1 MNILFLHTTEVT
13 DAEYL
18 EALKQTGAVVA
29 EFNSP
34 ALESSGGEAYVK
46 ELLSAIESANAE
58 LVFSLGYYPLVSVAC
73 KAMGRIYAARLVHAY
88 CPELYSCT
96 LLNDC
101 NRVFIPDRSV
111 YRQFASAGFS
121 CVFWLPLSVPKS
133 FVAAHVTEDDSKDGP
148 DACMMQDIK
157 TRDAFA
163 DNPLSNTSPLM
174 DASKGYL
181 EGCIACRHQLRGLPS
196 MTKHLPS
203 YVKEELLKLMPPV
216 IAADSVETPE
226 SYYDNRFFNPLVTA
240 AAREFL
246 IRLIGLSKLAEK
258 VELYSGYSFN
268 NPYDAL
274 TCFPAMPRGAEFNKK
289 ARQSKLN
296 LYIPHENWV
305 SGIPQREFDIM
316 AAGGFVLTPFM
327 ADAVALFEECMPE
340 MYFDRI
346 DTADR
351 VEHYLKNPA
360 ERVERVNAILDMIK
374 ERHTTEQR
382 VEEILGA
389 V

>member
-1 MNILFLHTTEVT
+1 MNILFLHTTEAT

-18 EALKQTGAVVA
+18 EALKQTGAGVT

-34 ALESSGGEAYVK
+34 ALESSDGETYVK
-46 ELLSAIESANAE
+46 ELLSTIESSNAE
-58 LVFSLGYYPLVSVAC
+58 LVFSLGYFPLVSVAC

-88 CPELYSCT
+88 CPELFSYT

-101 NRVFIPDRSV
+101 NRVFIPDRSG
-111 YRQFASAGFS
+111 YRQFASSGFTT
-121 CVFWLPLSVPKS
+121 VFWLPLSVPKS
-133 FVAAHVTEDDSKDGP
+133 FVADHVTEDDSKDGP
-148 DACMMQDIK
+148 DVCMLQDIK
-157 TRDAFA
+157 SRDAFP
-163 DNPLSNTSPLM
+163 DNPLANGSPLM

-203 YVKEELLKLMPPV
+203 YVKDELLKLMPPV
-216 IAADSVETPE
+216 IAPDSVETVE
-226 SYYDNRFFNPLVTA
+226 SYFDNRFFNPLVTA
-240 AAREFL
+240 SAREFSL
-246 IRLIGLSKLAEK
+246 RLLSTSKNVKKA
-258 VELYSGYSFN
+258 ELYSDYSINSFEG
-268 NPYDAL
+268 L
-274 TCFPAMPRGAEFNKK
+274 TIFPGMPRGEEFNNK
-289 ARQSKLN
+289 ARQSKIN
-296 LYIPHENWV
+296 LYVPHENWA

-327 ADAVALFEECMPE
+327 ADALALFEECLPE
-340 MYFDRI
+340 MYFDRK
-346 DTADR
+346 DLFDKA
-351 VEHYLKNPA
+351 EHYLKNPG
-360 ERVERVNAILDMIK
+360 ERVERANAILDIIK